1 MAFPPYYT
9 SATGFYASIIRV
21 FLVYYGMNFCTKI
34 NTKICEKFSKK
45 VLRIFDSYYIL
56 IIAVTLIAKKRE
68 VAAEKQVFRGANV
81 KLGN

>member
-1 MAFPPYYT
+1 
-9 SATGFYASIIRV
+9 
-21 FLVYYGMNFCTKI
+21 MNFCTKI

-45 VLRIFDSYYIL
+45 VLRILGTYYIL

-68 VAAEKQVFRGANV
+68 VAARRQVFRGANV